1 MSNLTS
7 DIEIPE
13 KHTTDLNLGS
23 IQIFCTGGEG
33 GAGGEYFILS
43 LQLLHAC
50 HLQYILSTVFA
61 MPCMLLHG
69 GCHAH
74 PKKLFVSANR
84 TFSTSP
90 PMLPP
95 PPPQPSIQN
104 YYWLGCALP
113 RESFIICAYF
123 KKDAMFFLEKPDFF
137 CEGVIYT
144 AERMLL
150 VYAVCII

>member
-1 MSNLTS
+1 MILKFRRNTPRNLILEAS
-7 DIEIPE
+7 RSFAQVVRGELVENISFF
-13 KHTTDLNLGS
+13 LYGS
-23 IQIFCTGGEG
+23 CMLISVC
-33 GAGGEYFILS
+33 
-43 LQLLHAC
+43 HA
-50 HLQYILSTVFA
+50 
-61 MPCMLLHG
+61 MPPCMLLHG

-90 PMLPP
+90 PPMPLPPP

-113 RESFIICAYF
+113 RESFITCAYF
-123 KKDAMFFLEKPDFF
+123 KKDAMFFFGKTRFF

-150 VYAVCII
+150 VCCSVHYMRM